1 MKQVPYDAN
10 FYKKHPLTCD
20 PDDLWGQVRRTVKG
34 KPVGEDQIQLIVDA
48 VTSGLGLKADDRLLD
63 LCCGNGALTDRI
75 FTRCEGGCGVD
86 FSEPLIEVAR
96 RRFEDGS
103 RSKYVLSDV
112 VEWVGDAQNS
122 GPYSVALCYGSFS
135 YLSTSQAEALLRNL
149 WLNFPSVRSFFLGN
163 LPDRAQLARLVGDRP
178 WCDGDENR
186 PDTQFGIM
194 RTDEEITT
202 LANKAGWHAHAVR
215 MPAEFFAAEARYD
228 AVLTRREV
236 QSV

>member
-1 MKQVPYDAN
+1 M
-10 FYKKHPLTCD
+10 
-20 PDDLWGQVRRTVKG
+20 
-34 KPVGEDQIQLIVDA
+34 
-48 VTSGLGLKADDRLLD
+48 
-63 LCCGNGALTDRI
+63 
-75 FTRCEGGCGVD
+75 D

>member
-1 MKQVPYDAN
+1 MS
-10 FYKKHPLTCD
+10 FGLTIEK
-20 PDDLWGQVRRTVKG
+20 LFLIGLVAL
-34 KPVGEDQIQLIVDA
+34 LIV
-48 VTSGLGLKADDRLLD
+48 GPDRLP
-63 LCCGNGALTDRI
+63 A
-75 FTRCEGGCGVD
+75 
-86 FSEPLIEVAR
+86 
-96 RRFEDGS
+96 
-103 RSKYVLSDV
+103 
-112 VEWVGDAQNS
+112 
-122 GPYSVALCYGSFS
+122 YS
-135 YLSTSQAEALLRNL
+135 
-149 WLNFPSVRSFFLGN
+149 
-163 LPDRAQLARLVGDRP
+163 AQLARLVGDRP